1 MEAAAALTM
10 PGTVLYSATVPLG
23 EGVYTKASSA
33 AVAKQGEQMAKAN
46 AGLVPYFVSG
56 PLSQNAMWG
65 VIGAALHVICFLTAV
80 IFDAVVGG
88 HLEPDTTK
96 STPADDETMRYW
108 SYSFWTMLISLIV
121 VVLSMVYHLWAPF
134 PNGKAPPFLLTA
146 VQGGVAS
153 SAVFGFLVLQ
163 VAPTSL
169 AKHTSGNLT
178 GDELV
183 NWERTFSHL
192 ATLSLLLK
200 VYVSYFLSS
209 NIAWSDPAT
218 AYKTM

>member
-1 MEAAAALTM
+1 M

-23 EGVYTKASSA
+23 EGVYTKASSKA
-33 AVAKQGEQMAKAN
+33 GAKQDQMMQEKN
-46 AGLVPYFVSG
+46 AGIVPYFVSG
-56 PLSQNAMWG
+56 PLSENAMWG
-65 VIGAALHVICFLTAV
+65 VIGALLHVSCFVVAV
-80 IFDAVVGG
+80 AFDAVVGG

-96 STPADDETMRYW
+96 STPTDDETMRYW
-108 SYSFWTMLISLIV
+108 SYSFWTMLLSLIV
-121 VVLSMVYHLWAPF
+121 VVLSMAYHLYSPF
-134 PNGKAPPFLLTA
+134 KNGKAPPFLLTA

-163 VAPTSL
+163 MAPTSL

-178 GDELV
+178 GEDLV
-183 NWERTFSHL
+183 NWSRTFSHL
-192 ATLSLLLK
+192 ATLSLMLK

-218 AYKTM
+218 AYNQ